1 MVVAEAPGA
10 DHAITRLPSSAC
22 AFIGRTLRG
31 PVNRPVSVHGFA
43 EFQQVFGGLW
53 QPSPMTYAVEQFF
66 ENGGRHAIVVR
77 VCNGGRPATIT
88 LPCGRVSLTLEARS
102 PGSREA
108 LRASVDYDNIS
119 ANEDDRFNLVV
130 QRVRSTGS
138 EHIEDQ
144 EIFRRLSIVPGSTR
158 FVTTALQE
166 SALVRVQGDVPP
178 LRPDRTYR
186 PGARHPIGYVDSNP
200 DGDDGEPLTDYDLI
214 GSAERGTGMFAL
226 RAADNAHFLN
236 IPPPT
241 RDRDL
246 GPGVLVAAAA
256 YCRELRAM
264 LIVDPPAAW
273 ASCDEALAGLREL
286 GFSSDHALMCFPRI
300 LAFDRLRGRYE
311 SFGNGAA
318 AAGVLAR
325 LDEHRSPWE
334 VGPDEELLLRPRTRA
349 ARQLTESERAR
360 LVAHGVNPL
369 QSLRSASPDAPA
381 LRTLA
386 GGSASSADSK
396 LLTRRRRELLVMGS
410 IERGTRWS
418 VFEAGDRN
426 TWHMITRQVQDFLAP
441 LAAAGLFGPAVGGD
455 TSYVVCDERVNP
467 AQEVAAGRV
476 SFLVGLRSARPGDY
490 CSFLVTHSLDGS
502 YVRPARSTMLPAGTR
517 MSVRGVVPG
526 ESRGDATSRHRTLA
540 QELFGYYREPRP
552 KPSAT
557 SPAFPSA
564 SQPMSPPTIQATRG
578 LELPSAPPPEPA
590 SAGRRD
596 DDAVSRFYRDF
607 RGGGQR
613 F

>member
-1 MVVAEAPGA
+1 MSGGNGLAESNLRGMVVAEAPGA
-10 DHAITRLPSSAC
+10 DHAITRLPPSAC

-31 PVNRPVSVHGFA
+31 PVQRPVSVHGFA

-66 ENGGRHAIVVR
+66 ENGGRDAIVVR

-88 LPCGRVSLTLEARS
+88 LPCGRMSLTLAARN

-108 LRASVDYDNIS
+108 LRASVDYDNIA
-119 ANEDDRFNLVV
+119 ANEDDRFNLVI
-130 QRVRSTGS
+130 QRVRAAGS

-158 FVTTALQE
+158 YVTNALQE
-166 SALVRVQGDVPP
+166 SVLVRVHGEVPP

-186 PGARHPIGYVDSNP
+186 AGARHPIGYVDSNA

-226 RAADNAHFLN
+226 RPSDHAHFLY
-236 IPPPT
+236 IPPPA

-256 YCRELRAM
+256 HCRELRAM
-264 LIVDPPAAW
+264 LIVDPAAAW
-273 ASCDEALAGLREL
+273 TNCDEALEGLREL
-286 GFSSDHALMCFPRI
+286 GFSSENALMCFPRI

-311 SFGNGAA
+311 CFANGGAV
-318 AAGVLAR
+318 AGILAR
-325 LDEHRSPWE
+325 VDQHRSPWQE
-334 VGPDEELLLRPRTRA
+334 GPDQELLLRPGTRA
-349 ARQLTESERAR
+349 GQNLTDAERAR
-360 LVAHGVNPL
+360 LIAHGVNPL

-386 GGSASSADSK
+386 GGSASSADSM
-396 LLTRRRRELLVMGS
+396 LLTQRRRALLVMNS

-426 TWHMITRQVQDFLAP
+426 TWHKLTRQVQDFLAP
-441 LAAAGLFGPAVGGD
+441 LAAAGLFGAAGKGD
-455 TSYVVCDERVNP
+455 VCHVVCDERVNP
-467 AQEVAAGRV
+467 PQEVAAGRV
-476 SFLVGLRSARPGDY
+476 SFLVGLRATRAGDY
-490 CSFLVTHSLDGS
+490 FSFLVTHSVDGS
-502 YVRPARSTMLPAGTR
+502 RVRPARSMMLPAGTR
-517 MSVRGVVPG
+517 MTVHGVPAQPAD
-526 ESRGDATSRHRTLA
+526 DATSRERTLA
-540 QELFGYYREPRP
+540 QQLFGYYREPRP
-552 KPSAT
+552 PLPAPS
-557 SPAFPSA
+557 SV
-564 SQPMSPPTIQATRG
+564 IR
-578 LELPSAPPPEPA
+578 SAPSSPVLPEAPA
-590 SAGRRD
+590 TGRRD
-596 DDAVSRFYRDF
+596 ADAVAGFHRDF

>member
-10 DHAITRLPSSAC
+10 DHAITRLPGSAC

-53 QPSPMTYAVEQFF
+53 QPSPMTYSVEQYF
-66 ENGGRHAIVVR
+66 ENGGRHAIIVR

-88 LPCGRVSLTLEARS
+88 LPCGREWLALEARS

-108 LRASVDYDNIS
+108 LRASVDYDNVG

-130 QRVRSTGS
+130 QRVRAAGS

-144 EIFRRLSIVPGSTR
+144 EIFRRLSIVPGTTR

-166 SALVRVQGDVPP
+166 STMVRVRGEVPQI
-178 LRPDRTYR
+178 RPDRTYR
-186 PGARHPIGYVDSNP
+186 AGARHPIGYVDSNP

-226 RAADNAHFLN
+226 HAGDDAHFLC
-236 IPPPT
+236 IPPPA

-256 YCRELRAM
+256 HCRQLGAM
-264 LIVDPPAAW
+264 LIVDPPMEW
-273 ASCDEALAGLREL
+273 SSCDEAIAGLREF
-286 GFSSDHALMCFPRI
+286 GFRSDHALMCFPRI
-300 LAFDRLRGRYE
+300 LAYDRLRGRYE
-311 SFGNGAA
+311 CFANSGAV
-318 AAGVLAR
+318 AGVLAR
-325 LDEHRSPWE
+325 LDERHSPWQP
-334 VGPDEELLLRPRTRA
+334 GTDEELLLRPGTRA
-349 ARQLTESERAR
+349 AQQLTEQERAR

-369 QSLRSASPDAPA
+369 QMLRSANPDPPA

-386 GGSASSADSK
+386 GGSASRADST
-396 LLTRRRRELLVMGS
+396 LLTRRRRALLIMNS

-426 TWHMITRQVQDFLAP
+426 SWHKITRQVRDFLAP
-441 LAAAGLFGPAVGGD
+441 LAAAGLFGATGGD
-455 TSYVVCDERVNP
+455 DACYVICDERVNP
-467 AQEVAAGRV
+467 PQDVEAGRV
-476 SFLVGLRSARPGDY
+476 SLLVGLQSTRAGEY
-490 CSFLVTHSLDGS
+490 TSFLITHSPEGS
-502 YVRPARSTMLPAGTR
+502 RVRPVRSTLLPAGTR
-517 MSVRGVVPG
+517 MSVKGVP
-526 ESRGDATSRHRTLA
+526 EDIPAAETSRQPTLA

-552 KPSAT
+552 PLLAPVSAL
-557 SPAFPSA
+557 
-564 SQPMSPPTIQATRG
+564 PPEA
-578 LELPSAPPPEPA
+578 SAP
-590 SAGRRD
+590 GRRD
-596 DDAVSRFYRDF
+596 QDAVARFYRDF
-607 RGGGQR
+607 RGRGQR
-613 F
+613 L

>member
-1 MVVAEAPGA
+1 MSGGSGLAESNLRGMVVAEAPGA
-10 DHAITRLPSSAC
+10 DHAITRMPPSAC

-31 PVNRPVSVHGFA
+31 PVQRPVSVRSFA

-88 LPCGRVSLTLEARS
+88 LPCGRASLTLAARN

-108 LRASVDYDNIS
+108 LRASVDYDNIA
-119 ANEDDRFNLVV
+119 ANEDDRFNLVI
-130 QRVRSTGS
+130 QRVRAAGS

-158 FVTTALQE
+158 FATTALQE
-166 SALVRVQGDVPP
+166 SALVRVHGEVPS

-186 PGARHPIGYVDSNP
+186 PGARHPIGYVDSNA

-214 GSAERGTGMFAL
+214 GSAERGTGIFAL
-226 RAADNAHFLN
+226 RPGDHAHFLY

-241 RDRDL
+241 RDRDI

-256 YCRELRAM
+256 HCRELHAM
-264 LIVDPPAAW
+264 LIVDPAAAW
-273 ASCDEALAGLREL
+273 TNCDEVLAGLRDM
-286 GFSSDHALMCFPRI
+286 GFRSENALMCFPRI
-300 LAFDRLRGRYE
+300 LAFDRLRGRYQP
-311 SFGNGAA
+311 FANGGAV
-318 AAGVLAR
+318 AGVLAR
-325 LDEHRSPWE
+325 IDEHRSPWQP
-334 VGPDEELLLRPRTRA
+334 GPDEELLLRPGTRA
-349 ARQLTESERAR
+349 GQQLSEPECAR
-360 LVAHGVNPL
+360 LLAHGVNPL
-369 QSLRSASPDAPA
+369 QSLRSASAEAPV

-386 GGSASSADSK
+386 GGSASSADSM
-396 LLTRRRRELLVMGS
+396 LLTRRRRALLVMSS

-426 TWHMITRQVQDFLAP
+426 TWHKLTRQVQDFLAP
-441 LAAAGLFGPAVGGD
+441 LAAAGLFGAVDNGD
-455 TSYVVCDERVNP
+455 VCYVVCDERVNSP
-467 AQEVAAGRV
+467 QEVEAGCV
-476 SFLVGLRSARPGDY
+476 SFLVGLRSTRAGEY
-490 CSFLVTHSLDGS
+490 FSFLVTHSLEGS
-502 YVRPARSTMLPAGTR
+502 RVRPARSTTLPAGTR
-517 MSVRGVVPG
+517 MTVHGVPAQSA
-526 ESRGDATSRHRTLA
+526 EDTSSRERTLA
-540 QELFGYYREPRP
+540 QQLFGYYREPRP
-552 KPSAT
+552 KPAA
-557 SPAFPSA
+557 SP
-564 SQPMSPPTIQATRG
+564 SP
-578 LELPSAPPPEPA
+578 LPPEAA

-596 DDAVSRFYRDF
+596 TDAVAGFHGDF